1 MEEQTTTEPVAQ
13 EETQASEETQ
23 PEQQQSEAVTQ
34 TASEPGSDDSG
45 DTASETAEED
55 DSDLEEWASNK
66 GISVETENEKKL
78 AKMYRDAEK
87 NMHQTTEKAS
97 ELEKTLTEEAQGSQ
111 SEDTVQ
117 QLQTQVQ
124 YMQLQNSIR
133 DFKEQHDVDP
143 ETETAMAKE
152 LKEKPYLWNDLEAA
166 YGKAKLKTD
175 QNQSED
181 LKKEGGQEAL
191 QQLAQKQK
199 TAAPKGN
206 AVDSKVS
213 KDGITRDK
221 IAQKTAEGDLQWL
234 QSNKSEIDRLVAS
247 GEL

>member
-1 MEEQTTTEPVAQ
+1 MEEQTTTEPVA

-23 PEQQQSEAVTQ
+23 PEQQQSEAVEQ
-34 TASEPGSDDSG
+34 ASEPESDDSG
-45 DTASETAEED
+45 DTASETADD
-55 DSDLEEWASNK
+55 DSDLEEWAASNK
-66 GISVETENEKKL
+66 GISLETENEKKL

-97 ELEKTLTEEAQGSQ
+97 ELEKTLTEEAQGSY

-133 DFKEQHDVDP
+133 DFKERYSVDP
-143 ETETAMAKE
+143 QTEAEMAKE

-166 YGKAKLKTD
+166 YGKAQLKAMD
-175 QNQSED
+175 QKSDN

-191 QQLAQKQK
+191 QKLAQKQK
-199 TAAPKGN
+199 TAAPQGN

-213 KDGITRDK
+213 KDGITREK
-221 IAQKTAEGDLQWL
+221 LAEKTAEGDYQWIKKN
-234 QSNKSEIDRLVAS
+234 QSEINRLVAA